1 MGVLVQLNAP
11 PTKLWMANAKNS
23 QITENYETNENVYQF
38 NNYKIHHFIIFLFN
52 DYDLVF
58 VVIVE
63 DVLWRRF
70 KKNKFK
76 NKLKINEKII

>member
-1 MGVLVQLNAP
+1 
-11 PTKLWMANAKNS
+11 MANAKNS

>member
-1 MGVLVQLNAP
+1 
-11 PTKLWMANAKNS
+11 MANAKNP
-23 QITENYETNENVYQF
+23 QITENFETNENVYQF